1 MSNLPPPPPPPP
13 PGRGR
18 GQQRPSGDQ
27 RPTPPGGG
35 GEGMRRPGSWPRW
48 TMWVLLAVVAL
59 ALVLPSLWPSGS
71 GQKISYTQFMDQVR
85 SGQVKSVTVNNSS
98 NVITGH
104 LQNGDT
110 FTTTGGGE
118 RSLAAADEATIRDKN
133 VDLEFKTP

>member
-35 GEGMRRPGSWPRW
+35 SGGDGTRRPGSWPRW

-59 ALVLPSLWPSGS
+59 ALVLPSLWPSSS
-71 GQKISYTQFMDQVR
+71 GEKITYTEFMNEVR
-85 SGQVKSVTVNNSS
+85 QGKVNSITVNNSS
-98 NVITGH
+98 NTITGK
-104 LQNGDT
+104 LDDGST
-110 FTTTGGGE
+110 F
-118 RSLAAADEATIRDKN
+118 
-133 VDLEFKTP
+133 

>member
-18 GQQRPSGDQ
+18 GQQRSPGDQ

-35 GEGMRRPGSWPRW
+35 GPGDGMRRPGSWPRW
-48 TMWVLLAVVAL
+48 TMWVLLGVVAL

-71 GQKISYTQFMDQVR
+71 GEKITYSDFMNQVR
-85 SGQVKSVTVNNSS
+85 AGQVESITVNNSS
-98 NVITGH
+98 NTITGQ
-104 LQNGDT
+104 LKNGGT

-118 RSLAAADEATIRDKN
+118 RSLAA
-133 VDLEFKTP
+133 